1 MCKEAQLTHNSP
13 WGKPEREK
21 EFELHT
27 VSERIL
33 DVVWNMMWS
42 FITAHLA
49 LSPENSE
56 QAQAAPLS
64 SS

>member
-1 MCKEAQLTHNSP
+1 VKKQEIKRNSP
-13 WGKPEREK
+13 CGKLEREK

-56 QAQAAPLS
+56 QAQADPLS